1 MINRSAS
8 PFSVSPARLRTDFPF
23 AGRMSA
29 AVVLPLALLVGACGK
44 KADDSATEARLQA
57 LEKKVEAAEKR
68 SHQAISLAMQPVS
81 APPPDAG
88 EMAQFDD
95 EPVEVAPEIVSGE
108 DQDGIPASPAV
119 GPDD

>member
-8 PFSVSPARLRTDFPF
+8 PLSVSPARERSYSLH
-23 AGRMSA
+23 AGCKTL
-29 AVVLPLALLVGACGK
+29 AVVLPLALLLAGCGK
-44 KADDSATEARLQA
+44 KSPDPATEARLNA

-81 APPPDAG
+81 APPADPG

-95 EPVEVAPEIVSGE
+95 APIDLDPEIVSGE
-108 DQDGIPASPAV
+108 DQDGIPAQPA
-119 GPDD
+119 PAPES